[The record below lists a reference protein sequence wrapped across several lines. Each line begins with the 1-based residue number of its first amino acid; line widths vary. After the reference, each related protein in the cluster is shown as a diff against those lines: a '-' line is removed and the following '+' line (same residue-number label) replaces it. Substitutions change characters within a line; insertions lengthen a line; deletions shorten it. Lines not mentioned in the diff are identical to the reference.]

1 MMMPAGCLPTFI
13 FQSTAWVARSTAA
26 ISSLSCRV
34 TKAWRLSAENQ
45 TWLGDVRFKDQNDD
59 QIIDSKDLTFI
70 GSPIPDF
77 TFGLT
82 NNFQVKSFDIS
93 LFLQG
98 SVGAEIYNF
107 MKWQLERMNTNY
119 MNQSVNVVDRYT
131 PENTDGALPRFTN
144 TNTNNTAMS
153 DRYVENGSYM
163 RIQNLTVG
171 YTLPARIS
179 SKVYISN
186 LRVWVSAQNLYTF
199 SGYSGYDPEVGVYN
213 NQITLM
219 NVDMGHYPNPRTYSV
234 GANVTF

>member
-1 MMMPAGCLPTFI
+1 M
-13 FQSTAWVARSTAA
+13 
-26 ISSLSCRV
+26 
-34 TKAWRLSAENQ
+34 
-45 TWLGDVRFKDQNDD
+45 
-59 QIIDSKDLTFI
+59 
-70 GSPIPDF
+70 
-77 TFGLT
+77 
-82 NNFQVKSFDIS
+82 
-93 LFLQG
+93 
-98 SVGAEIYNF
+98 GAEIYNF

-119 MNQSVNVVDRYT
+119 MNQSVNVTDRYT

-219 NVDMGHYPNPRTYSV
+219 NVDMGHYPNPRTFSV